1 MLYNYIKIALRN
13 LSVNRLYT
21 FLNITGLAVGL
32 AAGILVLLWTM
43 DEFRYNRYHTN
54 LSNIY
59 CCLQNQTQ
67 GGVTYTFEAMP
78 GPLAQAMRDEVPE
91 IKRVAR
97 ATWTGK
103 HLLQAGEHSYYERGF
118 FAEPDFLNIFTH
130 PALKGDAVAALR
142 DPNAVVLTERTAHKL
157 FGNEDPIGKIVRHD
171 NTRDLRVAAVVAD
184 VPAQSS
190 TRFDVLFPFHI
201 FEKSSENWI
210 RNWGSNSLPMWVELA
225 PGADVSALNRKLE
238 NFIQGKNPDAV
249 AHAWVYP
256 WERWRLY
263 GKFEGGKQSGGRIAQ
278 VWLLGIIGLF
288 VLLIACVNFMN
299 LATARSERRA
309 REVGVRKVMG
319 AHRRLLIGQ
328 FLSEAMLMTFLGL
341 VLAIVLA
348 RLALPGFNRFFDKT
362 LVLDWSNWPL
372 WSGVLLLGLL
382 TGLVA
387 GSYPAFFLSA
397 FQPVRVLKNAV
408 FSGRSS
414 GVFRKALVT
423 FQFAISILLIISTI
437 IISRQISHVAQ
448 RPLGYEQENIIHIP
462 ARGDMNRNYETLK
475 QELLQIPGVT
485 AVTAASNDL
494 ITCGSNTSGVGW
506 AGKTEEQDF
515 LIALSWVR
523 ADWVKTTGTRLVE
536 GRDFDITQ
544 PSDRFSCILNET
556 AVRQMGLKSPVV
568 GTTLTHDTTLTVV
581 GVVADFIY
589 NNPTAKPSPM
599 LIMGGA
605 PEDMSSFLVRFENRE
620 HWPQTI
626 AQIERVSRKIN
637 PAYPFE
643 FRFVQEEYQKSFDE
657 IRSVGKLGRV
667 FGGLAIFISALGL
680 FGLSSF
686 VAERRRKEIGVRKV
700 LGASVPRIWLHLS
713 SEFMRPVLIAFVVV
727 TPLAAWLMEKLL
739 STLEYRIQLSWWM
752 FAVGG
757 LTAFLI
763 AVLTVTFQSIRA
775 ALVNPARALKSE

>member
-43 DEFRYNRYHTN
+43 DEFRYNRYHAN

-59 CCLQNQTQ
+59 YCLQNQTQ
-67 GGVTYTFEAMP
+67 GGITYTFEAMP
-78 GPLAQAMRDEVPE
+78 GPLAQALRDEMPE

-97 ATWTGK
+97 ATWNGK
-103 HLLQAGEHSYYERGF
+103 HLLQAGEHRYYERGF

-130 PALKGDAVAALR
+130 PAIKGDAVAALR
-142 DPNAVVLTERTAHKL
+142 DPNAVVLTERTARKL

-184 VPAQSS
+184 VPTQSS
-190 TRFDVLFPFHI
+190 TRFDVLLPFHI
-201 FEKSSENWI
+201 FEKNNDNSI
-210 RNWGSNSLPMWVELA
+210 RNWGSNSLPMWVELT

-238 NFIQGKNPDAV
+238 NFIQGKDPDAV

-263 GKFEGGKQSGGRIAQ
+263 GRFVEGKQSGGRITQ
-278 VWLLGIIGLF
+278 VWLLGTIGLF

-328 FLSEAMLMTFLGL
+328 FLSEAMLMAFIGL

-348 RLALPGFNRFFDKT
+348 RVALPSFNRFFDKT

-414 GVFRKALVT
+414 GIFRKALVT
-423 FQFAISILLIISTI
+423 FQFAISILLIICTI
-437 IISRQISHVAQ
+437 IISRQISYVAQ

-485 AVTAASNDL
+485 TVTAATNDL

-515 LIALSWVR
+515 LISLTWVR
-523 ADWVKTTGTRLVE
+523 ADWVKTTGTRLIE

-544 PSDRFSCILNET
+544 PSDQFSCILNET

-568 GTTLTHDTTLTVV
+568 GTTLTHDTTYTVV
-581 GVVADFIY
+581 GVIADFVY

-599 LIMGGA
+599 LIMGGE
-605 PEDMSSFLVRFENRE
+605 PQDMSSFFVRFENRE
-620 HWPQTI
+620 RWPQTL
-626 AQIERVSRKIN
+626 AQIERVSHKIN

-643 FRFVQEEYQKSFDE
+643 FRFIQEDYQKSFDE

-713 SEFMRPVLIAFVVV
+713 GEFMRPVLIAFVIA
-727 TPLAAWLMEKLL
+727 TPLVAWLMEKLL

-775 ALVNPARALKSE
+775 ALVNPARALKNE